1 MHVHLNALQA
11 MERRYRGNFINS
23 LGGFKSLVLVG
34 TTNGSGQHNLA
45 VFSSLFHIGADPALC
60 GIIVRPATPGNNTL
74 GNILRTSSYTL
85 NHVHADIVDA
95 AHQCS
100 AKYPEGE
107 SEFEAT
113 GLTPLFVDSIVA
125 PFVQESRIQLACELV
140 QHTPIEMN
148 GTTLLIGK
156 IIYAQMPDECVSA
169 DGYIDIERAGSVTCS
184 GLDSYHKTQ
193 RLRRLRYAKTDQPTA
208 GIQ

>member
-1 MHVHLNALQA
+1 MIVQPSSLQA

-34 TTNGSGQHNLA
+34 TTNGSGHHNLA
-45 VFSSLFHIGADPALC
+45 LFSSLFHIGADPALC
-60 GIIVRPATPGNNTL
+60 GLMVRPTEPGNNTL

-85 NHVHADIVDA
+85 NHVHADFLDA

-100 AKYPEGE
+100 AKYPEE
-107 SEFEAT
+107 TSEFDAT

-140 QHTPIEMN
+140 QHTPIELN

-156 IIYAQMPDECVSA
+156 IIYAQMPDECIA
-169 DGYIDIERAGSVTCS
+169 EDGYVDIERAGSVTCS
-184 GLDSYHKTQ
+184 GLDSYHITQ
-193 RLRRLRYAKTDQPTA
+193 RLRRLRYAKV
-208 GIQ
+208 